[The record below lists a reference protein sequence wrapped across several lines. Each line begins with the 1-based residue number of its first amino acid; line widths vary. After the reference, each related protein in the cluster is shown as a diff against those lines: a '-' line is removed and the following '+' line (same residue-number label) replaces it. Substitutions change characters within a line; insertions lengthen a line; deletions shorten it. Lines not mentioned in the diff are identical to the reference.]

1 MSDGLLSVLLIIV
14 IGLWCEYPIW
24 GPMIRRK
31 RMLTEEEWKAM
42 PPGSDA
48 AIANG
53 CTCPRMDNGHGEG
66 FMWDGQRSWWI
77 ASDCPLHGLKAEEE
91 MDGN

>member
-1 MSDGLLSVLLIIV
+1 
-14 IGLWCEYPIW
+14 
-24 GPMIRRK
+24 
-31 RMLTEEEWKAM
+31 MLTEEEWQAM

-48 AIANG
+48 AIAKG

-77 ASDCPLHGLKAEEE
+77 ALNCPLHGPGEEVEDAE
-91 MDGN
+91 